1 MTKNSLL
8 IRPPFRTVVDI
19 ILITDIGLLLIHAA
33 TSIPIALIFIGALCL
48 NLFELSVWAFW
59 VRNSFAVQIS
69 DEEITGPDPQLRKI
83 SFLRSHLDV
92 WRTENLR
99 PATKPK
105 GYLDLWSQDGKRI
118 RLFRKILGRGH
129 IFIISQM
136 LLGDAFES
144 NKKKYKYL

>member
-1 MTKNSLL
+1 M
-8 IRPPFRTVVDI
+8 IIQPPLRTAVDI
-19 ILITDIGLLLIHAA
+19 VLITDIGLLFLHAA
-33 TSIPIALIFIGALCL
+33 TDIPLPLIIILGLILNVLEALIWIL
-48 NLFELSVWAFW
+48 W
-59 VRNSFAVQIS
+59 VRSTFAVQIS
-69 DEEITGPDPQLRKI
+69 DDTLTGPGPHLGKV
-83 SFLRSHLDV
+83 SFPRSQLDV

-99 PATKPK
+99 PMTKPK

-144 NKKKYKYL
+144 NKKKYRYL